1 MATTQDNYFMQLAIK
16 KARQGI
22 LQGQTPFGCC
32 IIKNK
37 KIIALAHNQVW
48 KTTDSTA
55 HAEIIALR
63 QACKKLKTVD
73 LSGCTLY
80 GTCEPCP
87 MCFAASHWAKI
98 SKIVYG
104 AAIADAKKAG
114 FNELTIAAATMK
126 KLGKSKVV
134 VEANVSAKECTAL
147 FKFWKKKGLSV
158 EY

>member
-1 MATTQDNYFMQLAIK
+1 MATTQDQHFMHLAIK
-16 KARQGI
+16 KATQGI

-32 IIKNK
+32 IVKGQK
-37 KIIALAHNQVW
+37 VVALAHNWVW

-55 HAEIIALR
+55 HAEIIALH
-63 QACKKLKTVD
+63 QACKRLKTVD

-80 GTCEPCP
+80 STCEPCP

-98 SKIVYG
+98 LKIVYG

-126 KLGKSKVV
+126 KLGKSKVAV
-134 VEANVSAKECTAL
+134 DGNVSAKECKEL
-147 FKFWKKKGLSV
+147 FTLWKKTGLSGK
-158 EY
+158 Y